1 MRSNQFIK
9 KIRFYALIS
18 FLLPLITINSCMF
31 IYKFLGHFENYP
43 GYNWNQKKIEYT
55 INELTLIT
63 NNRELFTF
71 ANCPKYK
78 FRTFYITTDNQTIE
92 NKSDDLQVVDLI
104 GKLIASNKIK
114 SVIFKQGKIKND
126 QCVKNYTFVYLLLN
140 NFSALDKILVNA
152 KEKNSSGFA
161 KIKNPYF
168 YGQVSISRTARFFPA
183 ILIFKPLI
191 ILSAFLLFVY
201 WKNNL
206 NLFNELKN
214 KNILVN
220 FSKKF
225 FYFGI
230 FSCIF
235 LMFHAIFLGLNFD
248 SKLFGITRKLIIIL
262 FIFFEIFAQI
272 LLTKNLFEFKEKL
285 KEYINPLILKI
296 KIIFVITI
304 FSISCAAFSILV
316 FGDPSTEFK
325 LILEWNY
332 FSFLLLYYMF
342 SRLLWKRP

>member
-31 IYKFLGHFENYP
+31 IYKFLGHFDNYS

-55 INELTLIT
+55 FNEYTQVV
-63 NNRELFTF
+63 NSEWSYAR
-71 ANCPKYK
+71 CPIYKYK
-78 FRTFYITTDNQTIE
+78 KFLITTDNQTIE
-92 NKSDDLQVVDLI
+92 NITENDDLRDNLF
-104 GKLIASNKIK
+104 ASNKIK
-114 SVIFKQGKIKND
+114 SIIYEQGKIKND
-126 QCVKNYTFVYLLLN
+126 RCVKNYRFIYLLLN
-140 NFSALDKILVNA
+140 NFSALDKFFVNV
-152 KEKNSSGFA
+152 KEKNLYGFVN
-161 KIKNPYF
+161 IKNPYF
-168 YGQVSISRTARFFPA
+168 YGEVSISRTARYFPVT
-183 ILIFKPLI
+183 LIFKPLI

-206 NLFNELKN
+206 NLFSELKN

-230 FSCIF
+230 FSCIL
-235 LMFHAIFLGLNFD
+235 LMLHAIFLGLNFD

-262 FIFFEIFAQI
+262 FILFEIFAQI

-304 FSISCAAFSILV
+304 FFISCAAFSILA